1 MPDHSEF
8 QSFAAPA
15 KINLFLHVTG
25 RRADGYHELQ
35 SVFRLLDF
43 HDTLQIR
50 PTIDGRIHRI
60 SGNTQVAEND
70 DLVIKAA
77 RLLQQHTQS
86 TLGAEIGIEKRIPMG
101 GGLGGGSSDAA
112 TTLLALNHLW
122 QLGLTREELQALGIK
137 LGADVPFFIF
147 GKNAWVEGIG
157 EKLQTI
163 TLQPRHYLVVTP
175 AVHAS
180 TAEIFTSKELTR
192 NTNPTTIAAFSR
204 EAFSGR
210 LFNGWFHND
219 LESVVF
225 RHYPAVAACMTWL
238 SSFAHARMSGSGASV
253 FAEFA
258 TLDEAKAACDAL
270 PEEIAGT
277 MVSGFTASSL
287 EQHPLYGMTF

>member
-50 PTIDGRIHRI
+50 PTTDGRIHRV
-60 SGNTQVAEND
+60 SGNTQVAESD

-86 TLGAEIGIEKRIPMG
+86 TLGAEIGIEKCIPMG

-157 EKLQTI
+157 EKLQAI

-225 RHYPAVAACMTWL
+225 RHYPAVAACMAWL

-277 MVSGFTASSL
+277 RVSGFTASSL

>member
-1 MPDHSEF
+1 MSDHSAF

-35 SVFRLLDF
+35 TVFRLLDF
-43 HDTLQIR
+43 HDTLHIR
-50 PTIDGRIHRI
+50 VTMDGKISRS
-60 SGNTQVAEND
+60 SGNSTVAEED
-70 DLVIKAA
+70 DLVIRAA
-77 RLLQQHTQS
+77 RLLQQHSQCS
-86 TLGAEIGIEKRIPMG
+86 QGAEIAIEKRIPMG

-112 TTLLALNHLW
+112 STLLALNHLW
-122 QLGLTREELQALGIK
+122 QLGLRRDELQKLGVQ
-137 LGADVPFFIF
+137 LGADVPVFIF
-147 GKNAWVEGIG
+147 GRNAWAEGIG
-157 EKLQTI
+157 DQLQAVS
-163 TLQPRHYLVVTP
+163 LEPKHYLVITP
-175 AVHAS
+175 AVHVS
-180 TAEIFTSKELTR
+180 TAEIFTNRELTR

-210 LFNGWFHND
+210 LYSGMLHND

-238 SSFAHARMSGSGASV
+238 SSFAPARMSGSGASV

-258 TLDEAKAACDAL
+258 SLDEAKAAYDAM

-277 MVSGFTASSL
+277 SVAGFTASSL